1 MAEPKLHHAVTTIVS
16 YKDAE
21 GQLYIILAR
30 PDPRYHDS
38 IGECLKEVLL
48 PVGPCRFIGGSVENS
63 HDSEIT
69 LSELLA
75 ASAIRELSE
84 ESGFNPADYP
94 ISEGVLSKIK
104 TVNLEIDNA
113 KSLNIHYFSFH
124 MGMLPVSVINQ
135 LRENLAPQDDL
146 IQIVHARTCDL
157 MLDGHGSLSVLSNK
171 CVVKTKSDFNGFPE
185 FKDWADSY
193 QAAIEAACDP
203 ALKKHYQQE
212 LEVFRS
218 IHHNIKGLEGID
230 TCSLYDEG
238 AIPLYDPKINGVPS
252 DGEILLEFL
261 LQYFPAQCRFI
272 DQNGTTGA
280 FQSAA
285 NHEQQDDRNNRLIV
299 LATRNKHKIAELKE
313 MMSTDL
319 QIIGLDELEQLL
331 NLKANTLGDVDEIGT
346 TYRENA
352 TLKANQIVHAIHM
365 SGSTQKFTVVADDSG
380 LELSGV
386 HWKSGKNLANG
397 ECDRLAAAAFPG
409 VDTKQFVDACG
420 GSEKALKFYD
430 QVIDENRRL
439 RAVTVLAI
447 IDSDAIDTEPR
458 IFEGMIHGAM
468 VSPRG
473 QHGFDYDP
481 IFLPDGSSKT
491 LGEMTRKEKCD
502 VSHRRL
508 AIQSMLGALNL
519 KEMAC
524 QTRAPII

>member
-16 YKDAE
+16 YEDTE

-38 IGECLKEVLL
+38 KGECLKEVLL

-75 ASAIRELSE
+75 TSAMRELSE

-104 TVNLEIDNA
+104 TVNLESHNA
-113 KSLNIHYFSFH
+113 KSLNIHYFSLH

-146 IQIVHARTCDL
+146 IQILHARAYDL
-157 MLDGHGSLSVLSNK
+157 MLDSHGSLSVLPSK
-171 CVVKTKSDFNGFPE
+171 CVVKTKSNFDGFPE
-185 FKDWADSY
+185 FEDWVSSY
-193 QAAIEAACDP
+193 HAAIAATDDP
-203 ALKKHYQQE
+203 ALKEHFQQE
-212 LEVFRS
+212 LESFQS
-218 IHHNIKGLEGID
+218 IHYGVKGLQGID
-230 TCSLYDEG
+230 TRSLHDES

-252 DGEILLEFL
+252 DGKILLEFL
-261 LQYFPAQCRFI
+261 QQRFPAQCPVI
-272 DQNGTTGA
+272 NQSGTIGA

-285 NHEQQDDRNNRLIV
+285 HHGNQNDRNNRLIV
-299 LATRNKHKIAELKE
+299 LATRNTHKIAELRE
-313 MMSTDL
+313 MMSKD
-319 QIIGLDELEQLL
+319 IKIVGLDELEQLL
-331 NLKANTLGDVDEIGT
+331 NLRAGTLGDVDEIGI
-346 TYRENA
+346 TYKENA
-352 TLKANQIVHAIHM
+352 TLKANQIVHAIHL
-365 SGSTQKFTVVADDSG
+365 SGSTQKFTVIADDSG

-386 HWKSGKNLANG
+386 HWKSGKDLANG
-397 ECDRLAAAAFPG
+397 ECDRLAGNAFPG

-420 GSEKALKFYD
+420 SSNQAFKFYN

-439 RAVTVLAI
+439 SAVTVLAV
-447 IDSDAIDTEPR
+447 IDSDATETEPR
-458 IFEGMIHGAM
+458 IFEGVIHGTM

-473 QHGFDYDP
+473 HHGFDYDP

-508 AIQSMLGALNL
+508 AIQSMLDALSL
-519 KEMAC
+519 KEMVY